1 LAWLN
6 IFVSAHFEPKG
17 EKTMN
22 WEAINIQEL
31 ISTYVI
37 PWGVNIVLALAI
49 FIIGRWVANMIVHG
63 VKRLMQKANMEDVL
77 IGFLGSIL
85 NVVLLVVVV
94 IAALEQLGV
103 NTTSVLAVFAAA
115 GLAVGLALKDSLSN
129 FSAGV
134 MLIIFKPFKVGD
146 FVEAAGISGVVE
158 IIRIFNTQLR
168 TGDNREIIVPNAQIY
183 GGIITNFSAREQRR
197 IDLVIG
203 IGYEDDIQAA
213 KQTLEGILQAE
224 ARILKDPEPVIL
236 VAELGES
243 SVDLAVRPW
252 VNSADYW
259 NVRSDLL
266 ESIKREFDA
275 KGISIPYPQRD
286 VHMHQT
292 AA

>member
-1 LAWLN
+1 
-6 IFVSAHFEPKG
+6 
-17 EKTMN
+17 MN
-22 WEAINIQEL
+22 WESINIQEV
-31 ISTYVI
+31 INTYVI
-37 PWGVNIVLALAI
+37 PWGINIVLALAV
-49 FIIGRWVANMIVHG
+49 FVIGRWLAKIIVRG
-63 VKRLMQKANMEDVL
+63 VKRLMRKSHMDVAL
-77 IGFLGSIL
+77 VGFISSIL
-85 NVVLLVVVV
+85 NAVLLAVVV

-146 FVEAAGISGVVE
+146 FVEAAGIAGVVE
-158 IIRIFNTQLR
+158 EIRIFNTLMR
-168 TGDNREIIVPNAQIY
+168 TGDNREIIVPNAHIY
-183 GGIITNFSAREQRR
+183 SGIITNFSARDQRR
-197 IDLVIG
+197 VDLVIG

-224 ARILKDPEPVIL
+224 ARVLKDPAPVIL
-236 VAELGES
+236 VSELGES

-259 NVRSDLL
+259 DVRSDLL
-266 ESIKREFDA
+266 ETIKREFDA

>member
-1 LAWLN
+1 MQL
-6 IFVSAHFEPKG
+6 
-17 EKTMN
+17 
-22 WEAINIQEL
+22 EAINIEEL
-31 ISTYVI
+31 ISTYII
-37 PWGVNIVLALAI
+37 PWGINILLALAVL
-49 FIIGRWVANMIVHG
+49 IIGRWVAKLVVRII
-63 VKRLMQKANMEDVL
+63 KRLMKTANMDEVL
-77 IGFLGSIL
+77 IGFLSSIL
-85 NVVLLVVVV
+85 KVVLLVVVV

-103 NTTSVLAVFAAA
+103 NTTSLVAIFAAA

-129 FSAGV
+129 FAAGV

-146 FVEAAGISGVVE
+146 FIEAAGISGAVE
-158 IIRIFNTQLR
+158 VIRVFNTQLR
-168 TGDNREIIVPNAQIY
+168 TGDNREIIVPNSQIY
-183 GGIITNFSAREQRR
+183 SGIITNFSARERRR

-203 IGYEDDIQAA
+203 IGYEDEIRSA
-213 KQTLEGILQAE
+213 KQALEEILKADT
-224 ARILKDPEPVIL
+224 RILEDPAPVIL
-236 VAELGES
+236 VSELGES

-266 ESIKREFDA
+266 ETIKHEFDT

>member
-1 LAWLN
+1 
-6 IFVSAHFEPKG
+6 
-17 EKTMN
+17 MN
-22 WEAINIQEL
+22 WEAINIQEM
-31 ISTYVI
+31 INTYVV
-37 PWGVNIVLALAI
+37 PWGINIVLAIAV
-49 FIIGRWVANMIVHG
+49 FVIGRWVANLIVRG
-63 VKRLMQKANMEDVL
+63 VKRLMQKANMEEVL
-77 IGFLGSIL
+77 IGFLSSIL

-115 GLAVGLALKDSLSN
+115 GLAVGLALKDSLTN
-129 FSAGV
+129 FASGV

-168 TGDNREIIVPNAQIY
+168 TGDNREIIVPNSQIY
-183 GGIITNFSAREQRR
+183 GGIITNFSARETRR

-224 ARILKDPEPVIL
+224 ERVLNDPAPVIL
-236 VAELGES
+236 VSELGES
-243 SVDLAVRPW
+243 SIDLAVRPW
-252 VNSADYW
+252 VTSADYW

-266 ESIKREFDA
+266 ETIKREFDA

>member
-1 LAWLN
+1 
-6 IFVSAHFEPKG
+6 
-17 EKTMN
+17 MN
-22 WEAINIQEL
+22 WESIDIQEI
-31 ISTYVI
+31 ISSYVI
-37 PWGVNIVLALAI
+37 PWGINIILALAV
-49 FIIGRWVANMIVHG
+49 FVIGRWLASMIVRG
-63 VKRLMQKANMEDVL
+63 VKRLMKKADMDKAL
-77 IGFLGSIL
+77 IGFLSSIL
-85 NVVLLVVVV
+85 NAVLLVVVV

-146 FVEAAGISGVVE
+146 FVDAAGIAGVVE
-158 IIRIFNTQLR
+158 VIRIFNTQLR

-203 IGYEDDIQAA
+203 IGYEDDIRVA
-213 KQTLEGILQAE
+213 KQILEEILQAE
-224 ARILKDPEPVIL
+224 ERILKEPAPVIL
-236 VAELGES
+236 VSELGES

-259 NVRSDLL
+259 DVRSDLL
-266 ESIKREFDA
+266 ETIKREFDA

-286 VHMHQT
+286 VHLHQAT
-292 AA
+292 A

>member
-1 LAWLN
+1 
-6 IFVSAHFEPKG
+6 
-17 EKTMN
+17 MN
-22 WEAINIQEL
+22 WESIDIQEI
-31 ISTYVI
+31 ISNYVI
-37 PWGVNIVLALAI
+37 PWGINIILALAV
-49 FIIGRWVANMIVHG
+49 FVIGRWLASMIVRG
-63 VKRLMQKANMEDVL
+63 VKRLMKKANMDKAL
-77 IGFLGSIL
+77 IGFLSSIL
-85 NVVLLVVVV
+85 NAVLLVVVV

-158 IIRIFNTQLR
+158 VIRIFNTQLR

-197 IDLVIG
+197 IDMVIG
-203 IGYEDDIQAA
+203 IGYEDDIRIA
-213 KQTLEGILQAE
+213 KQILEEILQAE
-224 ARILKDPEPVIL
+224 ERVLKEPAPVIL
-236 VAELGES
+236 VSELGES
-243 SVDLAVRPW
+243 SIDLAVRPW

-266 ESIKREFDA
+266 ETIKREFDA

-286 VHMHQT
+286 IHMHQ
-292 AA
+292 AAA

>member
-1 LAWLN
+1 MDWN
-6 IFVSAHFEPKG
+6 
-17 EKTMN
+17 
-22 WEAINIQEL
+22 AINLQE
-31 ISTYVI
+31 ISSTYII
-37 PWGVNIVLALAI
+37 PWGINLILALAV
-49 FIIGRWVANMIVHG
+49 FIVGRWLANMIVRG
-63 VKRLMQKANMEDVL
+63 VKRLMKRANMDEAL
-77 IGFLGSIL
+77 IGFLSSIL
-85 NVVLLVVVV
+85 NAILLVVVV

-146 FVEAAGISGVVE
+146 FVEAAGIAGVVE
-158 IIRIFNTQLR
+158 EIRIFNTQLR

-183 GGIITNFSAREQRR
+183 SGIITNFSARDQRR

-203 IGYEDDIQAA
+203 IGYEDDIRAA
-213 KQTLEGILQAE
+213 KQVLEQLLQSDE
-224 ARILKDPEPVIL
+224 RILKEPAAVIL
-236 VAELGES
+236 VSELGES

-252 VNSADYW
+252 VSSADYW

-286 VHMHQT
+286 VHIHQT

>member
-1 LAWLN
+1 MQLEALN
-6 IFVSAHFEPKG
+6 I
-17 EKTMN
+17 EK
-22 WEAINIQEL
+22 I

-37 PWGVNIVLALAI
+37 PWSINILLALAV
-49 FIIGRWVANMIVHG
+49 FIVGRWVANLVIRII
-63 VKRLMQKANMEDVL
+63 KRLMKTANMDEVL
-77 IGFLGSIL
+77 VGFLSSIL

-103 NTTSVLAVFAAA
+103 NTTSLLAVFAAA

-129 FSAGV
+129 FAAGV

-146 FVEAAGISGVVE
+146 FIEAAGTSGVVE
-158 IIRIFNTQLR
+158 VIRVFNTQLR
-168 TGDNREIIVPNAQIY
+168 TGDNREIIVPNSQIY
-183 GGIITNFSAREQRR
+183 SGIITNFSAREQRR

-203 IGYEDDIQAA
+203 IGYEDDIRAA
-213 KQTLEGILQAE
+213 KQTLEEILKADI
-224 ARILKDPEPVIL
+224 RILNDPAPVIL
-236 VAELGES
+236 VSELGES
-243 SVDLAVRPW
+243 SIDLAVRPW

-266 ESIKREFDA
+266 ETIKHEFDA

>member
-1 LAWLN
+1 
-6 IFVSAHFEPKG
+6 
-17 EKTMN
+17 MN
-22 WEAINIQEL
+22 WESIDIQEI
-31 ISTYVI
+31 ISSYVI
-37 PWGVNIVLALAI
+37 PWGINIILALAV
-49 FIIGRWVANMIVHG
+49 FVIGRWLANMIVRG
-63 VKRLMQKANMEDVL
+63 VKRLMKKADMDKAL
-77 IGFLGSIL
+77 IGFLSSIL
-85 NVVLLVVVV
+85 NAVLLVVVI

-146 FVEAAGISGVVE
+146 FVEAAGIAGVVE
-158 IIRIFNTQLR
+158 VIRIFNTQLR
-168 TGDNREIIVPNAQIY
+168 TGDNREIIVPNSQIY

-203 IGYEDDIQAA
+203 IGYEDDIRAA
-213 KQTLEGILQAE
+213 KQLLEQILQTE
-224 ARILKDPEPVIL
+224 TRVLKEPAPVIL
-236 VAELGES
+236 VSELGES

-259 NVRSDLL
+259 DVRSDLL
-266 ESIKREFDA
+266 EAIKREFDTN
-275 KGISIPYPQRD
+275 GISIPYPQRD
-286 VHMHQT
+286 VHVRQV

>member
-1 LAWLN
+1 
-6 IFVSAHFEPKG
+6 
-17 EKTMN
+17 MN
-22 WEAINIQEL
+22 WESIDIQAIISSYVVPWGINI
-31 ISTYVI
+31 I
-37 PWGVNIVLALAI
+37 LALAV
-49 FIIGRWVANMIVHG
+49 FVIGRWLASVIVRG
-63 VKRLMQKANMEDVL
+63 VSRLMKKANMDKAL
-77 IGFLGSIL
+77 IGFLSSIL
-85 NVVLLVVVV
+85 NAVLLVVVV

-146 FVEAAGISGVVE
+146 FIEAAGISGVVE
-158 IIRIFNTQLR
+158 VIRIFNTQLR

-197 IDLVIG
+197 IDMVIG
-203 IGYEDDIQAA
+203 IGYEDDIRAA
-213 KQTLEGILQAE
+213 KQILDEILQAE
-224 ARILKDPEPVIL
+224 ERVLNEPAPVIL
-236 VAELGES
+236 VSELGES
-243 SVDLAVRPW
+243 SVDLAMRPW

-259 NVRSDLL
+259 DVRSDLL
-266 ESIKREFDA
+266 ETIKREFDA

-286 VHMHQT
+286 LHLHQV

>member
-1 LAWLN
+1 
-6 IFVSAHFEPKG
+6 
-17 EKTMN
+17 MN
-22 WEAINIQEL
+22 WESIDIQEI
-31 ISTYVI
+31 ISSYVI
-37 PWGVNIVLALAI
+37 PWGINIILALAV
-49 FIIGRWVANMIVHG
+49 FVIGRWLANMIVRG
-63 VKRLMQKANMEDVL
+63 VKRLMKKANMDKAL
-77 IGFLGSIL
+77 IGFLSSIL
-85 NVVLLVVVV
+85 NAVLLVVVV

-146 FVEAAGISGVVE
+146 FVEAAGIAGVVE
-158 IIRIFNTQLR
+158 VIRIFNTQLR

-197 IDLVIG
+197 IDMVIG
-203 IGYEDDIQAA
+203 IGYEDDIRAA
-213 KQTLEGILQAE
+213 KQILEEILQAE
-224 ARILKDPEPVIL
+224 ERVLKEPAPVIL
-236 VAELGES
+236 VSELGES

-259 NVRSDLL
+259 DIRSDLL
-266 ESIKREFDA
+266 ETIKREFDA

-286 VHMHQT
+286 VHLQQ
-292 AA
+292 AAA

>member
-1 LAWLN
+1 
-6 IFVSAHFEPKG
+6 
-17 EKTMN
+17 MN
-22 WEAINIQEL
+22 WESIDIQEI
-31 ISTYVI
+31 ISSYVI
-37 PWGVNIVLALAI
+37 PWGINIILALAV
-49 FIIGRWVANMIVHG
+49 FVIGRWLANMIVRG
-63 VKRLMQKANMEDVL
+63 VKRLMKKANMDKAL
-77 IGFLGSIL
+77 IGFLSSIL
-85 NVVLLVVVV
+85 NAVLLVVVV

-146 FVEAAGISGVVE
+146 FVEAAGIAGVVE
-158 IIRIFNTQLR
+158 VIRIFNTQLR

-203 IGYEDDIQAA
+203 IGYEDDIRTA
-213 KQTLEGILQAE
+213 KQILEEILQAE
-224 ARILKDPEPVIL
+224 ERVLKEPTPVIL
-236 VAELGES
+236 VSELGES

-259 NVRSDLL
+259 DVRSDLL
-266 ESIKREFDA
+266 ETIKREFDA

-286 VHMHQT
+286 VHLQQV

>member
-1 LAWLN
+1 
-6 IFVSAHFEPKG
+6 
-17 EKTMN
+17 MD
-22 WEAINIQEL
+22 WEAINIQH
-31 ISTYVI
+31 IVSTYVI
-37 PWGVNIVLALAI
+37 PWGINIILALAV
-49 FIIGRWVANMIVHG
+49 FIVGRWLANIIVRG
-63 VKRLMQKANMEDVL
+63 VKRLMRRASLDEAL
-77 IGFLGSIL
+77 IGFLSSIL
-85 NVVLLVVVV
+85 NAVLLVVVV

-146 FVEAAGISGVVE
+146 FVEAAGIAGVVE
-158 IIRIFNTQLR
+158 EIRIFTTRLR

-203 IGYEDDIQAA
+203 IGYEDDIRVA
-213 KQTLEGILQAE
+213 KHILQQVLQSDE
-224 ARILKDPEPVIL
+224 RILKDPEPVIL
-236 VAELGES
+236 VSELGES

-252 VNSADYW
+252 VSSADYW

-266 ESIKREFDA
+266 EIIKREFNA

-286 VHMHQT
+286 VHVHQ
-292 AA
+292 AAA

>member
-1 LAWLN
+1 
-6 IFVSAHFEPKG
+6 
-17 EKTMN
+17 MN
-22 WEAINIQEL
+22 WESINIQEL
-31 ISTYVI
+31 IDSYVI
-37 PWGVNIVLALAI
+37 PWGINIVLAIAI
-49 FIIGRWVANMIVHG
+49 FVVGRWLANLIVRG
-63 VKRLMQKANMEDVL
+63 LKRVMRKASMEEVL
-77 IGFLGSIL
+77 IGFLSSIL
-85 NVVLLVVVV
+85 KVVLLVVIV

-103 NTTSVLAVFAAA
+103 NTTSLLAVFAAA
-115 GLAVGLALKDSLSN
+115 GLAVGLALKDSLTN
-129 FSAGV
+129 FASGV

-158 IIRIFNTQLR
+158 VIRIFNTQLR
-168 TGDNREIIVPNAQIY
+168 TGDNREIIVPNSQIY

-203 IGYEDDIQAA
+203 IGYDDDIKAA
-213 KQTLEGILQAE
+213 KQTLESILQTE
-224 ARILKDPEPVIL
+224 ERILKDPAPVIL
-236 VAELGES
+236 VSELGES

-266 ESIKREFDA
+266 ETIKNEFDA

-286 VHMHQT
+286 LHMHQT